1 MTRPTL
7 SMKKPVVVEKP
18 KKVISKRIPYTDQ
31 VDGLDVHL
39 MQLIEEKTT
48 VVFTFLDGTTDVG
61 IILER
66 DRYAFRVDIVGDIVT
81 IFKHSLRSYEAK

>member
-39 MQLIEEKTT
+39 MQLIEEKTPLL
-48 VVFTFLDGTTDVG
+48 FTFLDGIFVPG

-66 DRYAFRVDIVGDIVT
+66 DRYAFRVEIDGVIVT